1 MAAGTVGN
9 LKRVTDR
16 VYATNKEDQVKYKEY
31 DFKFAKTI
39 LQQHF
44 PQLLTEI
51 DAAVATLNTPLG
63 RGVRPTP
70 AAALE
75 QIFRQCGWL
84 SQQPIS
90 PNHPHLR
97 FDLKK
102 DRVAVEIQLT
112 DPSDCYNDFL
122 KFLLAYNLE
131 MIDVAVEIV
140 YDDSVRG
147 RNLPHLS
154 KARQILQDYWRIIPC
169 PIWVIGLEP

>member
-1 MAAGTVGN
+1 M
-9 LKRVTDR
+9 
-16 VYATNKEDQVKYKEY
+16 KYEEY

-44 PQLLTEI
+44 PQHLREI
-51 DAAVATLNTPLG
+51 DTVIAALNTPLG

-70 AAALE
+70 AVALE
-75 QIFRQCGWL
+75 QIFREQYGWL
-84 SQQPIS
+84 SQQPVS

-102 DRVAVEIQLT
+102 DRVAAEIQLT
-112 DPSDCYNDFL
+112 DPSDCYNDLL

-131 MIDVAVEIV
+131 VIDVAVEIV
-140 YDDSVRG
+140 YDDSVHG

-154 KARQILQDYWRIIPC
+154 KVQQILQDYRRIIPC
-169 PIWVIGLEP
+169 PVWVIGLKDTLSDARNPLRP